1 LYKERAMWNTKKND
15 NDVKVVLPDG
25 SEDRYDE
32 VTADEVN
39 EIALDAGLASFEVK
53 DSDGEQLEESD
64 FPVKTGTIVISEYN
78 EAKLNPKVWTLS
90 L

>member
-1 LYKERAMWNTKKND
+1 MWNTKKND
-15 NDVKVVLPDG
+15 TDVKVVLPDG

-53 DSDGEQLEESD
+53 DKDGEQLEESD
-64 FPVKTGTIVISEYN
+64 FPIKTGTIVISEYN

>member
-1 LYKERAMWNTKKND
+1 MTPWNTKKND

>member
-1 LYKERAMWNTKKND
+1 MWNTKKND
-15 NDVKVVLPDG
+15 NEVKVVLPDG
-25 SEDRYDE
+25 SEDTYPT